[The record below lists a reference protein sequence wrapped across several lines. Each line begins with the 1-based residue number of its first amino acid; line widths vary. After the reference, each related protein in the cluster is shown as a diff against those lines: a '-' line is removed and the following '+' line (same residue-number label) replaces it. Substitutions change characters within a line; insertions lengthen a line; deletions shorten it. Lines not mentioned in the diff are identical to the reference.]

1 MRDLSCD
8 VISHSAW
15 SGEMGKIIINN
26 KIVTPENEKKERI
39 NEVFFMNSRVRHKKG
54 HAQNI

>member
-1 MRDLSCD
+1 
-8 VISHSAW
+8 
-15 SGEMGKIIINN
+15 MGKIIINN